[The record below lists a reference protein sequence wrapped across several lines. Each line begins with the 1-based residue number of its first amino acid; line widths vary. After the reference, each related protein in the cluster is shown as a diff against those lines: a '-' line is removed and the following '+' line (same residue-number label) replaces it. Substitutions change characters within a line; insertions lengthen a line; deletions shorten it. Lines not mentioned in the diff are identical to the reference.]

1 MAKNNILNS
10 KIMIVDDEKGMLETL
25 CVILRKNGYS
35 VVTALSAEQALSI
48 CDNEKFNL
56 IVTDAKMKGIDGF
69 EFMNMVK
76 KDFPDT
82 AFIMITAYATPKLAV
97 KAIKDGAFEYISKP
111 FDPEEFLI
119 IVKRGL
125 EHNRLI
131 LENKRLVGELSNET
145 GLRGVVGN
153 SGRMREICKL
163 IYVVA
168 PTSSPVLIEGED
180 GTGKELMARA
190 LHFHSARGGN
200 PFFSVNCAGVSDKDL
215 EIELFGYEKGAVSA
229 PLGSKK
235 SCFEVAQSGTLY
247 INEVGDIPAGLQK
260 KLLNVLKYQKCVR
273 NGGSKEIK
281 VDVRVVA
288 ATTRDLEK
296 EVEKGRCSEGLFYR
310 LNVINI
316 KIPPLRE
323 RQEDMPLLMDYFLKK
338 YAVLT
343 GKIINGFEPPVK
355 EVFVKYSWPG
365 NVSELENVVEKAVV
379 LEKSNK
385 IGLQSIPEGIIK
397 PGKRRVKEEAP
408 AELPESGI
416 DYQEEVSN
424 YEEGL
429 IKLAIKRSEGNV
441 AKAAK
446 ILKLSRHALRYQM
459 QKLGMLL
466 KK

>member
-1 MAKNNILNS
+1 MANDNILNS

-25 CVILRKNGYS
+25 CTILRRNGYS

-48 CDNEKFNL
+48 CNKEKFNL

-82 AFIMITAYATPKLAV
+82 EFIMITAYATPKLAV
-97 KAIKDGAFEYISKP
+97 KAIKDGAFDYISKP

-131 LENKRLVGELSNET
+131 LENKRLMGELSNET
-145 GLRGVVGN
+145 GLRGIVGN
-153 SGRMREICKL
+153 SARMQEVCKL

-168 PTSSPVLIEGED
+168 PTSSPVLIEGEN

-190 LHFHSARGGN
+190 LHFHSARSGN
-200 PFFSVNCAGVSDKDL
+200 PFFSVNCSGVSDKDI
-215 EIELFGYEKGAVSA
+215 EIELFGYEKGVVSA

-235 SCFEVAQSGTLY
+235 SCFEIAHNGTLY
-247 INEVGDIPAGLQK
+247 INEVGDMPVRLQE

-288 ATTRDLEK
+288 ATTGDMKK
-296 EVEKGRCSEGLFYR
+296 EVEKGRCREDLFYR

-323 RQEDMPLLMDYFLKK
+323 RQEDMLSLMDYFLKK

-343 GKIINGFEPPVK
+343 GKAITGFEPSAE
-355 EVFVKYSWPG
+355 EVFVKYNWPG
-365 NVSELENVVEKAVV
+365 NVSELENVIEKAVV

-385 IGLQSIPEGIIK
+385 ISLQSIPAGIIK
-397 PGKRRVKEEAP
+397 PVRRRIKEEAVVQ
-408 AELPESGI
+408 LPESGI

-424 YEEGL
+424 YEAKL
-429 IKLAIKRSEGNV
+429 IKLAIKKSEGNI
-441 AKAAK
+441 AKTAK